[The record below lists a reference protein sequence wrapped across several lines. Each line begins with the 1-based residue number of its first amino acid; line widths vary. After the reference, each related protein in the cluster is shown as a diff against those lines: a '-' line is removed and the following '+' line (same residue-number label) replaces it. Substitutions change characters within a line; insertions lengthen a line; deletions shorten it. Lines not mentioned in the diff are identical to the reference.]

1 MNRLEK
7 KCFVAATGSHLLLF
21 CLIVFGSAFFVSK
34 KEKVPSD
41 FKMRVVPSK
50 LIDAAFSGGGGD
62 PTVKPS
68 EELQKGAP
76 DAPPPAPEPRKPEPP
91 KPEPAPPKP
100 EPAPDPVP
108 EPPRTTAKKSPL
120 PLTET
125 KRQPK
130 PDTKSRA
137 ETIISELTPTKRNDG
152 AKRKAL
158 EKAAADARERSER
171 AWKEQNQKLAKQIGS
186 TVDGL
191 SQGFEKGT
199 VVKAYGPGGEAYA
212 NYADWVHQ
220 VYDDAW
226 NLSDMMSDQEFRVE
240 VRVVIH
246 RSGRVIDARI
256 EKKSGNAAL
265 DRSVQKALE
274 KVRTLPP
281 FPEGS
286 LDQQRTFN
294 IHFVPKFKR
303 SIG

>member
-7 KCFVAATGSHLLLF
+7 KCFTASTGSHLLLV
-21 CLIVFGSAFFVSK
+21 CLVVFGSAFFVSK
-34 KEKVPSD
+34 RDKAPAEYT
-41 FKMRVVPSK
+41 KMRVVPTK
-50 LIDAAFSGGGGD
+50 MIDAALSGGGGD

-68 EELQKGAP
+68 DELQKGSP
-76 DAPPPAPEPRKPEPP
+76 EAPPKLQPEPP
-91 KPEPAPPKP
+91 KSEPPKVTPKPAPPQPKP
-100 EPAPDPVP
+100 EP
-108 EPPRTTAKKSPL
+108 EPPPTTEKKSPL
-120 PLTET
+120 PLVET
-125 KRQPK
+125 KRPPK

-137 ETIISELTPTKRNDG
+137 DTILDGLKPTKRND
-152 AKRKAL
+152 ADKRKAQ
-158 EKAAADARERSER
+158 EKAATEARERLDRE
-171 AWKEQNQKLAKQIGS
+171 WKSQNQQLAKQIGS
-186 TVDGL
+186 TVQGL

-199 VVKAYGPGGEAYA
+199 VVTAYGPGGEAYA

-226 NLSDMMSDQEFRVE
+226 IMSDMMSDEELRVE

-265 DRSVQKALE
+265 DRSVQRALD
-274 KVRTLPP
+274 KVKTLQP

-294 IHFVPKFKR
+294 INFVPKFKR
-303 SIG
+303 STG